1 MARGR
6 PRKDGSKP
14 GQKKVEPEPEM
25 MLEGARTKRK
35 AASACIKTVM
45 HRYNITPTA
54 TAKEEM
60 NGRENDNDISSGLE
74 VSAKD
79 LNPEEN
85 WIRVEA
91 VPPDDQ
97 GYFKIM
103 NPETRLFLTGNEQL
117 EIQKEINSKLWLI
130 L

>member
-1 MARGR
+1 MSQ
-6 PRKDGSKP
+6 D
-14 GQKKVEPEPEM
+14 KKN
-25 MLEGARTKRK
+25 TI
-35 AASACIKTVM
+35 IKK
-45 HRYNITPTA
+45 YDD
-54 TAKEEM
+54 AKVLWIPD
-60 NGRENDNDISSGLE
+60 NKNDNDISSGLE

-79 LNPEEN
+79 LDPEEN